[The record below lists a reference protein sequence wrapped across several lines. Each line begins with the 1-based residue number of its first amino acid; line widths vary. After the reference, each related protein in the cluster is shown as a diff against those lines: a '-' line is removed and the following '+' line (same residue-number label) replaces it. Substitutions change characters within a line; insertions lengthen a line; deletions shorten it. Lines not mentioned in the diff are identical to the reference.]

1 MRLRLIT
8 GHEGI
13 PLTNARQPTDD
24 ESRYQGT
31 EHILTSVNKGIEV
44 EHLKN
49 PSIRRH

>member
-1 MRLRLIT
+1 MRHHLIT
-8 GHEGI
+8 GHRGI
-13 PLTNARQPTDD
+13 PLTNARQPTDN

-31 EHILTSVNKGIEV
+31 EYILTIVNKGAGV